1 MSPAEELMV
10 SIELRLDGFDLF
22 GVDLEPNEPWSYP
35 LDEPSL
41 LLHTLRGDIDDM
53 RRAETDAEAD
63 EIWAQ
68 VRSFI
73 LAFHVG
79 AMN

>member
-1 MSPAEELMV
+1 MTTAEELMK
-10 SIELRLDGFDLF
+10 SIEIRLDGFDLF
-22 GVDLEPNEPWSYP
+22 GVDSEPNEPWSYP

-41 LLHTLRGDIDDM
+41 LLLRLRDDMDDM
-53 RRAETDAEAD
+53 RRADTDAD

-79 AMN
+79 GMQ